1 MKNKRRFCRKSGFRQ
16 IMNDVVAVPV
26 GQTAREFNGMI
37 LLNEV
42 SKVLWETLSLGTT
55 LEKLT
60 DAITEQFAVS
70 REEATAD
77 ILEFLD
83 RLRNAQLLEEV

>member
-1 MKNKRRFCRKSGFRQ
+1 MKLQGEFVVRR

-26 GQTAREFNGMI
+26 GRTTQAFNGMI
-37 LLNEV
+37 LLNDV
-42 SKVLWETLSLGTT
+42 SQVIWESLTQGCTVDQLS
-55 LEKLT
+55 
-60 DAITEQFAVS
+60 DAVTERFDVS

-83 RLRNAQLLEEV
+83 KLRAAQLLEEA